1 MRAMVWFR
9 NDLRTG
15 DNPALAA
22 ATREADRGV
31 VGVFVACPAQW
42 RVHDWG
48 DPKAGFV
55 LKQVGALAGEL
66 ERLGIPLRFVCVA
79 RFGDVPEALARLATD
94 LGCDA
99 VYWNR
104 ELEVNEVRRDA
115 GVRMRLSEAGIGA
128 REFDD
133 QTILAPGSVM
143 TDEGRWY
150 TVFTPFK
157 KKLIGVLDQE
167 GGLGKPAA
175 PKRQPEMLFASD
187 EIPTAVGGFGAWPGL
202 GRWPAGARDA
212 TDRLEAF
219 ASGGLADY
227 RERRDAPG
235 LEGTS
240 MLSAYLACGTVSV
253 RDCVRRAMRQAG
265 AGTLGQIPAD
275 SGAGIWISELI
286 WREFF
291 RHLIVAFPRLCMG
304 RNFQR
309 QYDRLPW
316 REDDAAF
323 GAWREGRTGV
333 PIVDAAMRQLAQTGW
348 MHNRCR
354 MIVAMF
360 LTKNLLLDWR
370 LGERHF
376 MQSLVDGD
384 LASNNGGW
392 QWAASTGTDAA
403 PYFRVFNPVSQ
414 SVKFDPGGAY
424 IRRWVPE
431 LSGVEDGAVHDPPPL
446 ARSRFGYPEA
456 IVDLKASRARAIG
469 VFKACR

>member
-9 NDLRTG
+9 NDLRTR

-42 RVHDWG
+42 REHHWG
-48 DPKAGFV
+48 NPKAGFV
-55 LKQVGALAGEL
+55 LKQVGALAQEL
-66 ERLGIPLRFVCVA
+66 ERLRIPLRFVCVA
-79 RFGDVPEALARLATD
+79 RFGDVPESIAGLGAE

-115 GVRMRLSEAGIGA
+115 AVRTRLGEAGIGA

-133 QTILAPGSVM
+133 QTILTPGAVM
-143 TDEGRWY
+143 TDDGGWY

-157 KKLIGVLDQE
+157 KKLIRVYDEE
-167 GGLGKPAA
+167 GGISESPS
-175 PKRQPEMLFASD
+175 PKRMAEM
-187 EIPTAVGGFGAWPGL
+187 VC
-202 GRWPAGARDA
+202 ARDA
-212 TDRLEAF
+212 VPESVGDIRPWEGLGGWPGGETAAMERLRAF
-219 ASGGLADY
+219 ASNELHGY
-227 RERRDAPG
+227 RSRRDLPG
-235 LEGTS
+235 EDGTS
-240 MLSAYLACGTVSV
+240 VLSPYLACGAISV
-253 RDCVRRAMRQAG
+253 RDCVRRAMRESG
-265 AGTLGQIPAD
+265 AETLAEIPAD
-275 SGAGIWISELI
+275 SGPGTWISELI

-309 QYDRLPW
+309 QYDRLLW

-376 MQSLVDGD
+376 MQHLVDGD

-414 SVKFDPGGAY
+414 SEKFDPGGVY

-431 LSGVEDGAVHDPPPL
+431 LADVEDAAVHAPPPL

-456 IVDLKASRARAIG
+456 IVDLKASRARAIE